1 VNMLWLLHLLAHRLH
16 GLSSQTEYVTG
27 SVKRDL
33 NLLFKMR
40 VLQRSVF
47 PQRYAQSK
55 SNTVVLRRRRSC
67 SNDAEM
73 MS

>member
-1 VNMLWLLHLLAHRLH
+1 MQL
-16 GLSSQTEYVTG
+16 YVTG

-55 SNTVVLRRRRSC
+55 SNTGVLRRRRQFENRQKLKIPGKCELRSLFSDPVTYSC
-67 SNDAEM
+67 G
-73 MS
+73 